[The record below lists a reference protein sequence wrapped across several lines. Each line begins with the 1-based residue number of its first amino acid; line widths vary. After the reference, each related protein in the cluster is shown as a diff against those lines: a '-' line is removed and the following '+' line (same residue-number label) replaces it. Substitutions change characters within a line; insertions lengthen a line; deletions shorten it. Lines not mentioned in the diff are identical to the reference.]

1 MKILLYMRNYFK
13 YLPDVIHRLKQF
25 LKQNSILFRFI
36 CSMLGVACTKQTDRC
51 LPAGAQ
57 SVATAATTKIN
68 GAIQVHEE

>member
-1 MKILLYMRNYFK
+1 MLRVTYQY
-13 YLPDVIHRLKQF
+13 VIY
-25 LKQNSILFRFI
+25 
-36 CSMLGVACTKQTDRC
+36 GVACAKQFDRC